1 MNLLHVQ
8 LASPVLWFVHLPINF
23 HMPICVCINTAVYR
37 YRYLP
42 VATGIERMVNHAQV
56 VQQGSFK
63 GLLDIETKQEYL
75 LSDGDAID
83 FMFCSVAFVS
93 L

>member
-8 LASPVLWFVHLPINF
+8 LASPVLWFVHLSINF

-63 GLLDIETKQEYL
+63 GLLDNIETKQEYL
-75 LSDGDAID
+75 LLDGR
-83 FMFCSVAFVS
+83 MQSVYILLCRVC
-93 L
+93 